1 MLRKLYEDGFIF
13 NAYRKIYIYMYIY
26 VYVYAYI
33 YIYNVYDCTQSTWAP
48 FTDMVELKS
57 QHG

>member
-33 YIYNVYDCTQSTWAP
+33 YIYMTAPSRPGPLLLTWLNLNP
-48 FTDMVELKS
+48 SMDK
-57 QHG
+57 